1 MICFDIILPFGV
13 CYLFPD
19 TMFQLKFCAKQL
31 ERLSKKAEKDQKAQE
46 AKIKKALKQG
56 NQVWLTVLML
66 FLKFK
71 PKNLSFQCLSHG
83 LDFEW

>member
-1 MICFDIILPFGV
+1 
-13 CYLFPD
+13 
-19 TMFQLKFCAKQL
+19 L

-66 FLKFK
+66 FLKLKLKKYLFNAFSK
-71 PKNLSFQCLSHG
+71 V
-83 LDFEW
+83 

>member
-1 MICFDIILPFGV
+1 MICFDIFLIILPFGV

-56 NQVWLTVLML
+56 NQVWLTW
-66 FLKFK
+66 
-71 PKNLSFQCLSHG
+71 QY
-83 LDFEW
+83 

>member
-1 MICFDIILPFGV
+1 
-13 CYLFPD
+13 
-19 TMFQLKFCAKQL
+19 MFQLKFCAKQL

-66 FLKFK
+66 FLKFNL
-71 PKNLSFQCLSHG
+71 KNLSF
-83 LDFEW
+83 